1 MSLRQ
6 SILAAYKAK
15 TLGPSHAKGGAV
27 FSQTCDVGNSI
38 TYYIIFCYLLHHIPL
53 NFSALFKLPWR
64 LALPRINAEYGW
76 GQVSAS

>member
-38 TYYIIFCYLLHHIPL
+38 TYYIIFCYLLHLGHPFCSTFMPL
-53 NFSALFKLPWR
+53 TTHFLSLETARSFVL
-64 LALPRINAEYGW
+64 I
-76 GQVSAS
+76 